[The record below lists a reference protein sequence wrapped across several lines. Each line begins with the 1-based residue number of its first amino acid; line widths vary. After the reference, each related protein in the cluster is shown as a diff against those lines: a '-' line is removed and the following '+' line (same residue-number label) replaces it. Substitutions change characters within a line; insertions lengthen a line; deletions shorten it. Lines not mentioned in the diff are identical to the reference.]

1 MAVLCIIPRNHQTMR
16 ITICILVPVV
26 AVFLTWNY
34 FCPFSG
40 YFFRQMKWDP
50 KPAEERMLHVSLH
63 SQGGPGWHGKGSD
76 FQREMWLRILS
87 HLNKSKQGVG
97 EKNTGHCK

>member
-50 KPAEERMLHVSLH
+50 KPAEEHMLHVSLH

-76 FQREMWLRILS
+76 FSEKYVVENSQS
-87 HLNKSKQGVG
+87 FKQKQTGVWG
-97 EKNTGHCK
+97 KKHRAL